1 MRRVCFTVHAAWY
14 LKNKKKKKKNKGETI
29 MTTAV
34 ISYAQVETYSQLAEH
49 DWQAML
55 KYIVRLCDEK
65 DFVDLADKQILC
77 KLVTAARNDI
87 THSHSTRCIE
97 AIFQALAARG
107 KKAYA
112 RKILRYVSAACGWYE
127 RVTFSDKGKGK
138 AVIEECQEP
147 FLSVAKDRAGYTVHF
162 AQRNF
167 VHGIKSIRKQAWQS
181 LEAKKAQL
189 DAISCLDWTFVKQED
204 TGMKLISASYKQA
217 MSQLRY
223 VKEHPEDENAILIDA
238 LASNVLAIL
247 GKQMPEL
254 LSENDMKVF
263 ANAANLQGGAK
274 PIVL

>member
-1 MRRVCFTVHAAWY
+1 MT
-14 LKNKKKKKKNKGETI
+14 
-29 MTTAV
+29 TTAV
-34 ISYAQVETYSQLAEH
+34 ISYAQVETYSLPAEQ
-49 DWQAML
+49 DTWQDML
-55 KYIVRLCDEK
+55 RYIVSLCDTK
-65 DFVDLADKQILC
+65 DFVDRADKQILC
-77 KLVTAARNDI
+77 QLVTAARNDI
-87 THSHSTRCIE
+87 IHSHSTRCIE
-97 AIFQALAARG
+97 AIFQALTARG

-112 RKILRYVSAACGWYE
+112 KKILRYVSAACGWYE
-127 RVTFSDKGKGK
+127 RVTFSDKGK

-162 AQRNF
+162 AQRDF

-181 LEAKKAQL
+181 LEAKRAQL

-204 TGMKLISASYKQA
+204 TGMKHIRASYKQA

-223 VKEHPEDENAILIDA
+223 VKEHPEDENAVLINA
-238 LASNVLAIL
+238 LAQNMLAIL

-263 ANAANLQGGAK
+263 ANSADLYGGAR

>member
-1 MRRVCFTVHAAWY
+1 
-14 LKNKKKKKKNKGETI
+14 

-34 ISYAQVETYSQLAEH
+34 ISYAQVETYSQLAEAT
-49 DWQAML
+49 WQDML
-55 KYIVRLCDEK
+55 RYIVRLCDEK

-77 KLVTAARNDI
+77 KLVTAARNDLI
-87 THSHSTRCIE
+87 HSHSTRCIE
-97 AIFQALAARG
+97 AIFQALTARG

-127 RVTFSDKGKGK
+127 RATFSDKGK
-138 AVIEECQEP
+138 AIIEECQEP
-147 FLSVAKDRAGYTVHF
+147 FLSVVKDRAGYTVLF

-167 VHGIKSIRKQAWQS
+167 MHGIKAIRKKAWQS

-238 LASNVLAIL
+238 LARNILALL
-247 GKQMPEL
+247 GKQMPDL
-254 LSENDMKVF
+254 LSEKDMKVF
-263 ANAANLQGGAK
+263 ANSANLYGAAR

>member
-1 MRRVCFTVHAAWY
+1 MHAAWY
-14 LKNKKKKKKNKGETI
+14 LKNKKKNKGETI

-55 KYIVRLCDEK
+55 RYIVRLCDEK

-87 THSHSTRCIE
+87 LHSHSTRCIE

-112 RKILRYVSAACGWYE
+112 KKIIRYVSAACGWYE
-127 RVTFSDKGKGK
+127 RVTFSDKGK

-167 VHGIKSIRKQAWQS
+167 VHGVKAIRKQAWQS
-181 LEAKKAQL
+181 LEANQAQL

-204 TGMKLISASYKQA
+204 TGMKLINASYKQA

-223 VKEHPEDENAILIDA
+223 VKEHPEDENAIVITA
-238 LASNVLAIL
+238 LAKSVLAIL
-247 GKQMPEL
+247 GKQMPDL
-254 LSENDMKVF
+254 MSESDMKVF
-263 ANAANLQGGAK
+263 ANSANFHGAAK
-274 PIVL
+274 PIAL

>member
-1 MRRVCFTVHAAWY
+1 M
-14 LKNKKKKKKNKGETI
+14 
-29 MTTAV
+29 MTNAV
-34 ISYAQVETYSQLAEH
+34 ISYAQVETYSQLAEAT
-49 DWQAML
+49 WQDML
-55 KYIVRLCDEK
+55 RYIVRLCDEK

-77 KLVTAARNDI
+77 KLVTAARNDLI
-87 THSHSTRCIE
+87 HSHSTRCIE
-97 AIFQALAARG
+97 AIFQALTARG

-127 RVTFSDKGKGK
+127 RVTFSDKGK

-147 FLSVAKDRAGYTVHF
+147 FLSVVKDKAGYTVLF

-167 VHGIKSIRKQAWQS
+167 VHGIKAIRKQAWQS

-204 TGMKLISASYKQA
+204 IGMKHINASYKLA
-217 MSQLRY
+217 MSQLKY

-238 LASNVLAIL
+238 LARNILALL
-247 GKQMPEL
+247 GKQMPDL
-254 LSENDMKVF
+254 LSEKDMKVF
-263 ANAANLQGGAK
+263 ANSADLYGAAR

>member
-1 MRRVCFTVHAAWY
+1 
-14 LKNKKKKKKNKGETI
+14 

-34 ISYAQVETYSQLAEH
+34 ISYAQIEPYSQLAEN

-55 KYIVRLCDEK
+55 RYIVRLCDEK
-65 DFVDLADKQILC
+65 DFIDLADRQILC

-87 THSHSTRCIE
+87 LHSHSTRCIE

-112 RKILRYVSAACGWYE
+112 KKILRYVSAACGWYE
-127 RVTFSDKGKGK
+127 RVTFSDKGK
-138 AVIEECQEP
+138 AAIEECQEP

-167 VHGIKSIRKQAWQS
+167 VHGVKAIRKQAWQS
-181 LEAKKAQL
+181 LEANQAQL

-204 TGMKLISASYKQA
+204 TGMKLINASYKQA

-223 VKEHPEDENAILIDA
+223 VKEHPEDENAIVINA

-247 GKQMPEL
+247 GKQMPDL
-254 LSENDMKVF
+254 MSESDMKVF
-263 ANAANLQGGAK
+263 ANAANFHGGAK

>member
-1 MRRVCFTVHAAWY
+1 MT
-14 LKNKKKKKKNKGETI
+14 
-29 MTTAV
+29 TTAV
-34 ISYAQVETYSQLAEH
+34 ISYAQVETYSQPAEH
-49 DWQAML
+49 DDWQTML
-55 KYIVRLCDEK
+55 RYIVSLCDAK

-77 KLVTAARNDI
+77 KLVTAARNDVI
-87 THSHSTRCIE
+87 HSHSTRCIE

-112 RKILRYVSAACGWYE
+112 KKILRYVSAACGWYE
-127 RVTFSDKGKGK
+127 RVTFSDKGK

-147 FLSVAKDRAGYTVHF
+147 FLSVAKDKAGYTVHF
-162 AQRNF
+162 AQRDF
-167 VHGIKSIRKQAWQS
+167 VHGIKAIRKQAWQS
-181 LEAKKAQL
+181 LEAKQAPL

-204 TGMKLISASYKQA
+204 TGMKHISASYKQA

-223 VKEHPEDENAILIDA
+223 VKEHPEDENAVLIDA
-238 LASNVLAIL
+238 LAKSVLALL

-263 ANAANLQGGAK
+263 ANSANLQGEAK